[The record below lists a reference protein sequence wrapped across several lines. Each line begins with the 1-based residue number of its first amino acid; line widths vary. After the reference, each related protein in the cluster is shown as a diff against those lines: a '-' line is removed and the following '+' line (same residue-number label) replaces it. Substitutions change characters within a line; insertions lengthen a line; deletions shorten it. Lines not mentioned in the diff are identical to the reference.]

1 MKNFCIIGKPVSH
14 SLSPKIFKYLF
25 NFFNI
30 NAEYNSVLLNTN
42 KEFVDFIKNNID
54 LYNGYNITSPYK
66 KIAFDNVNQLDDL
79 ALELSAVNCI
89 NIHNSQLIG
98 CNTDYNGFINMIS
111 LNNINLNNK
120 KVIVLGY
127 GGVAKTIIV
136 SLLKEYNCDIFVYG
150 RNFDKINNVINEVQ
164 TKYKSKTLSLYNHNI
179 TNNFILINCLPLKID
194 SKNLDSLLSYLPV
207 SNIDMCL
214 DINYIESNFS
224 LEINKYCQIISGIDM
239 LIYQALKSFDIW
251 FNCNCLE
258 KINYLDLKRS
268 IL

>member
-136 SLLKEYNCDIFVYG
+136 SLLKEKF
-150 RNFDKINNVINEVQ
+150 
-164 TKYKSKTLSLYNHNI
+164 
-179 TNNFILINCLPLKID
+179 
-194 SKNLDSLLSYLPV
+194 
-207 SNIDMCL
+207 
-214 DINYIESNFS
+214 NFS
-224 LEINKYCQIISGIDM
+224 S
-239 LIYQALKSFDIW
+239 
-251 FNCNCLE
+251 
-258 KINYLDLKRS
+258 KIHTCC
-268 IL
+268 